1 MPAVDQGVVL
11 DQSVL
16 NAAFAITWLNQPY
29 PPYMTSEYALLPFA
43 TKGVAAHA
51 GSATNWTGTTFKLTS
66 DLDCWESTIAP
77 ANKVS
82 YNFTNGR
89 GCSFNGLAVSSSATA
104 EQPYQMQYIGYHNS
118 DWADYFL
125 ESKACSKNSSHQ
137 FLAVWSKFV
146 SLNDKEI
153 TAMWCETKYSKQN
166 VSVTVSLPDY
176 IPNEFSIKELGPKEE
191 LLEAEFNQT
200 AFEYLLGSGVS
211 MVKMQRDRPA
221 SQLVEQYPRLI
232 NSGMAW
238 PVSPMVGFAVGGQK
252 YALDD
257 YSDPN
262 QLIKAYKAS
271 HKLLFS
277 MAIKQTLSNATIG
290 SQGTGTIHKLKYGIT
305 VNRPFSISVEV
316 LLLTVAILALGL
328 LWRCSAA
335 EIKLIEDPASIA
347 SLMNII
353 KESPSFLHEFTGKG
367 SLHEEALRGSLKDQV
382 FRLRCGCEC
391 RSGTITLELLDAR
404 YTRSGN
410 IKQEWNLDDEIQR
423 TGYYDSIKPMA
434 LRKDV
439 GSGFIIS
446 LIAMIIVLSVLRVKE
461 QQIGGMLIP

>member
-1 MPAVDQGVVL
+1 
-11 DQSVL
+11 
-16 NAAFAITWLNQPY
+16 
-29 PPYMTSEYALLPFA
+29 
-43 TKGVAAHA
+43 
-51 GSATNWTGTTFKLTS
+51 
-66 DLDCWESTIAP
+66 
-77 ANKVS
+77 
-82 YNFTNGR
+82 
-89 GCSFNGLAVSSSATA
+89 
-104 EQPYQMQYIGYHNS
+104 
-118 DWADYFL
+118 
-125 ESKACSKNSSHQ
+125 
-137 FLAVWSKFV
+137 
-146 SLNDKEI
+146 
-153 TAMWCETKYSKQN
+153 MWCETKYSKQN

-176 IPNEFSIKELGPKEE
+176 VPVESSIKEFGPKEE

-252 YALDD
+252 YPLGD
-257 YSDPN
+257 YSGPT

-271 HKLLFS
+271 QKVLFS

-305 VNRPFSISVEV
+305 VNRSLSIAVES
-316 LLLTVAILALGL
+316 LLLAVALLALGL

-335 EIKLIEDPASIA
+335 ENKLIEDPASIA
-347 SLMNII
+347 SLMDII
-353 KESPSFLHEFTGKG
+353 KESHNFLNEFVGKG
-367 SLHEEALRGSLKDQV
+367 TLHDEALRDSLKDQV
-382 FRLRCGCEC
+382 FRLRCGCES
-391 RSGTITLELLDAR
+391 RSRTITLEVLDAQG
-404 YTRSGN
+404 TGSEN

-423 TGYYDSIKPMA
+423 TGYYDPIKPVA

-446 LIAMIIVLSVLRVKE
+446 LIAMIIVLSVLRVQE
-461 QQIGGMLIP
+461 QQIGGM